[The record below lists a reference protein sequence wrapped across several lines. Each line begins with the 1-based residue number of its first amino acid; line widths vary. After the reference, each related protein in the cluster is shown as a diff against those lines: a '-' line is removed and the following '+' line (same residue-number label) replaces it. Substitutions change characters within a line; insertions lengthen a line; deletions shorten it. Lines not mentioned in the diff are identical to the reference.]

1 MVLAAECIDRA
12 RKGSFIRHKLAT
24 TICNNGRAMPRSIHR
39 LLMLAVLSLTCSW
52 FAAAQD
58 KPSTAP
64 QASQSKADEAK
75 DLLKQGEA
83 LVRDGKPDD
92 AVALYQRAA
101 DLDPDLY
108 QAQLFLGVA
117 LDLQGSYDDA
127 RKHLA
132 RAIELAPAEQ
142 AVQPLR
148 VMAVSYAFQC
158 NTDKAAEY
166 ERRAFDLQYKWNKF
180 SDAAGTA
187 DELARIYLECGDYD
201 NAFQWYQTG
210 HLTALKTPDL
220 KPAEKDLWE
229 FRWEAALARLAARK
243 GQGDKARQ
251 HLAAAK
257 AILDKNDNPDQA
269 RFYPYL
275 AGYVALWTGD
285 YKGAIADLQNADQK
299 DVFVLSLLAQAYEK
313 SGEKAEAI
321 DYYKKVLTVNAHNP
335 TNAFARPLAK
345 KKLAELGQ

>member
-1 MVLAAECIDRA
+1 MPA
-12 RKGSFIRHKLAT
+12 RIHRSFI
-24 TICNNGRAMPRSIHR
+24 
-39 LLMLAVLSLTCSW
+39 LAVLGLGCLSL
-52 FAAAQD
+52 AASQD
-58 KPSTAP
+58 KPAP
-64 QASQSKADEAK
+64 APPASQSKADDATQ
-75 DLLKQGEA
+75 LVKQGEA
-83 LVRDGKPDD
+83 LARDGKPDE
-92 AVALYQRAA
+92 AVALYQRAVEI
-101 DLDPDLY
+101 DPDLY

-117 LDLQGSYDDA
+117 LDLQANYDEA

-132 RAIELAPAEQ
+132 KAVDLAPAEQ

-166 ERRAFDLQYKWNKF
+166 ERRAFDLQFKWNKLT
-180 SDAAGTA
+180 DAAGTA

-210 HLTALKTPDL
+210 HLTALKAPDI

-229 FRWEAALARLAARK
+229 FRWEAALARIAARK
-243 GQGDKARQ
+243 GQADKARQ

-257 AILDKNDNPDQA
+257 AILDKNDNPDQK

-275 AGYVALWTGD
+275 EGYVALYAGD
-285 YKGAIADLQNADQK
+285 YKGAIADLQNADHK
-299 DVFVLSLLAQAYEK
+299 DVFVLNLLAQAYEK
-313 SGEKAEAI
+313 SGDKAQAI
-321 DYYKKVLTVNAHNP
+321 EYYKNVLAVNAHNP
-335 TNAFARPLAK
+335 TTAFARPLAK